1 MPKAKKE
8 GGAMTRS
15 GNIQGTRSLDAEIIQ
30 LLIRLVKARSY
41 PGIPQQEKEVVQE
54 LDNYLSS
61 YGIET
66 VVTEVCDGRPNLLAC
81 VEGVKPG
88 PHLLLCGH
96 TDTVPPNERS
106 PVDLFA
112 AIEKEGRLYGR
123 GTADMKGALAAMAG
137 ALVDLKTSGTLTCG
151 KVTLAAIIDEETQTL
166 GSEHLVKS
174 GFKADASIVGEPTNN
189 EIDVGHK
196 GLEWLVVEFEGKAAH
211 GGTPE
216 SGINAISA
224 AAHFVQLVEKEL
236 IPEFRRRRDAI
247 LGLPAINIGTIQGGD
262 QPSTVA
268 AHCQIKLDRRWVN
281 TETIE
286 QVFEDLEILLEKIRF
301 ARPGLKT
308 NVFRVPDSMAT
319 MLHGPVTI
327 DAGHPVVLAAQNAL
341 REHDLTA
348 EPLGI
353 FPAWTDAALISREA
367 KIPSIIWGPG
377 ELNYAH
383 SPEENIK
390 LEDVILAKNLYAF
403 AALSFTG
410 SLAQESEVKNT

>member
-1 MPKAKKE
+1 MKRDKSPHNNKA
-8 GGAMTRS
+8 
-15 GNIQGTRSLDAEIIQ
+15 LDAEIIE

-41 PGIPQQEKEVVQE
+41 PGIPEQEKAVVQE
-54 LDNYLSS
+54 LHAYLRTH
-61 YGIET
+61 GIESE
-66 VVTEVCDGRPNLLAC
+66 VTEVCDGRPNLLASI
-81 VEGVKPG
+81 EGSNPG

-96 TDTVPPNERS
+96 TDTVPPNEKS
-106 PVDLFA
+106 PFDLFA
-112 AIEKEGRLYGR
+112 AVEKNGRLYGR

-137 ALVDLKTSGTLTCG
+137 ALVSLKISDNLTSG

-174 GFKADASIVGEPTNN
+174 GFKADAAIVGEPTRNL
-189 EIDVGHK
+189 IDIGHK

-224 AAHFVQLVEKEL
+224 AAYFVQLVENEL
-236 IPEFRRRRDAI
+236 ISEFQKRCDPV
-247 LGLPAINIGTIQGGD
+247 LGLPAVNIGTIQGGD

-286 QVFEDLEILLEKIRF
+286 QVFEDFEVLLKKIRSE
-301 ARPGLKT
+301 RPGLKT
-308 NVFRVPDSMAT
+308 KVFRVPDSMAT

-327 DAGHPVVLAAQNAL
+327 DPKHPVVRAAQKAL
-341 REHDLTA
+341 LDFNLQA
-348 EPLGI
+348 ELLGI
-353 FPAWTDAALISREA
+353 FPAWTDAAIISREA

-383 SPEENIK
+383 SPQESIR
-390 LEDVILAKNLYAF
+390 LEDVILARKLYTA
-403 AALSFTG
+403 AALHFTG
-410 SLAQESEVKNT
+410 SS

>member
-1 MPKAKKE
+1 
-8 GGAMTRS
+8 
-15 GNIQGTRSLDAEIIQ
+15 
-30 LLIRLVKARSY
+30 
-41 PGIPQQEKEVVQE
+41 
-54 LDNYLSS
+54 
-61 YGIET
+61 
-66 VVTEVCDGRPNLLAC
+66 
-81 VEGVKPG
+81 
-88 PHLLLCGH
+88 
-96 TDTVPPNERS
+96 
-106 PVDLFA
+106 VDLFA
-112 AIEKEGRLYGR
+112 PVEKKGRLYGR

-137 ALVDLKTSGTLTCG
+137 ALVQLKISDALTNG
-151 KVTLAAIIDEETQTL
+151 RVTLAAIIDEETQTL

-174 GFKADASIVGEPTNN
+174 GFEADGAIVGEPTDNQ
-189 EIDVGHK
+189 IDIGHK

-224 AAHFVQLVEKEL
+224 AAHFVHLIEKEL
-236 IPEFRRRRDAI
+236 IPEFQKRRDPT
-247 LGLPAINIGTIQGGD
+247 LGLPAVNIGTIQGGD

-281 TETIE
+281 TETINM
-286 QVFEDLEILLEKIRF
+286 VFEDFEVLLKKIRS

-308 NVFRVPDSMAT
+308 KVFRVPDSMAT

-327 DAGHPVVLAAQNAL
+327 DPKHSVVQAAQNAL
-341 REHDLTA
+341 REHSLPA
-348 EPLGI
+348 EPLGV

-390 LEDVILAKNLYAF
+390 LEDVIAAKNLYTS
-403 AALSFTG
+403 AALFFTG
-410 SLAQESEVKNT
+410 SHIEF